1 MRKLKLRRLYG
12 GREGGTL
19 KNVRSKTQW
28 VVLFLLFFLVG
39 TLGVVKDDV
48 EVKAVPDERYQ
59 QLQIFADVLE
69 KVEQNYVEEVDMESL
84 IYGAIDGMLKTL
96 DAHSSFLKPDLYKE
110 LQVETKGSFGGL
122 GIEITIRDG
131 ILTIV
136 SPIEDTPAFRAGL
149 EAGDR
154 ILKIDGEPTKN
165 LSLFEAVK
173 KMRGKKGTSITLT
186 IFREGAQEPFDVAI
200 VRDVIKIQSV
210 KSKVLEQEYGYIR
223 ITQFQENTGRELQK
237 QLKQIDSE
245 VIGGPKGLIL
255 DLRNNPGGLLDQA
268 VLVADEFLESG
279 KIVYTDGRMKSQ
291 KMEFDAHPQQDK
303 HTYPIICLVN
313 GGSASASEIVAGAL
327 QDHHRAVIL
336 GTTTFGKGSVQTIIP
351 MQDGSGLK
359 LTTAQ
364 YYTPSGRVIQAKGI
378 EPDIV
383 VSNRVEERGRPLR
396 FLREKDLERH
406 LENQEGEPEGE
417 NEGEPA
423 EETDEPEGDAAG
435 KTEEP
440 ADIQLTRA
448 VEILKSWEIF
458 QRIQN
463 DSRAVA
469 MEDASPAP

>member
-1 MRKLKLRRLYG
+1 MW
-12 GREGGTL
+12 
-19 KNVRSKTQW
+19 SKAQW
-28 VVLFLLFFLVG
+28 LILFLILFLIG
-39 TLGVVKDDV
+39 TLGVVKDNV
-48 EVKAVPDERYQ
+48 EVRAVQDENYQ
-59 QLQIFADVLE
+59 RLQVFADVLE
-69 KVEQNYVEEVDMESL
+69 KVEQSYVEEVDMEEL
-84 IYGAIDGMLKTL
+84 MYGAIDGMLKTL

-154 ILKIDGEPTKN
+154 IIKINEEPTKD

-173 KMRGKKGTSITLT
+173 KMRGKKGTKINLT
-186 IFREGAQEPFDVAI
+186 IFREGVEEPFEVAI
-200 VRDVIKIQSV
+200 IRDVIKILSV
-210 KSKVLEQEYGYIR
+210 KAKVLEKDFGYVR
-223 ITQFQENTGRELQK
+223 ITQFQENTGRELKK
-237 QLKQIDSE
+237 QLLEIE
-245 VIGGPKGLIL
+245 AEAENGLKGLII

-291 KMEFDAHPQQDK
+291 KMEFHAHPQKD
-303 HTYPIICLVN
+303 HHAYPIICIVN

-327 QDHHRAVIL
+327 QDHNRAVIL
-336 GTTTFGKGSVQTIIP
+336 GSQTFGKGSVQTIIP

-378 EPDIV
+378 EPDIE
-383 VSNRVEERGRPLR
+383 VSNRIEDKGRPIR

-406 LENQEGEPEGE
+406 LENDKGGEETKKDEEPKEGAVEPE
-417 NEGEPA
+417 
-423 EETDEPEGDAAG
+423 AAD
-435 KTEEP
+435 KDT
-440 ADIQLTRA
+440 QLTRA
-448 VEILKSWEIF
+448 LEILKSWDIF
-458 QRIQN
+458 EQMQREA
-463 DSRAVA
+463 RAVA
-469 MEDASPAP
+469 MDDAKPAP